1 MESEAKRR
9 SRGPRSAPF
18 LRFTVPSKGTPKK
31 TTWASSGERVQAM
44 KRGETGLMDPGPLA
58 VPAARPLDRLEDV
71 LFGQEHDRRHR
82 AADALHPVLGGKP
95 LPLPDGL
102 PADPEGLL
110 QHLAD
115 RPLGL
120 SPGEPVM
127 VLHDHPRTGP
137 VLGQGVAD
145 RGRG

>member
-31 TTWASSGERVQAM
+31 TTWASWGERVQAM

-82 AADALHPVLGGKP
+82 AADALHPVLGGKH
-95 LPLPDGL
+95 LPLPAGL

-110 QHLAD
+110 QHLASPPRLTFRTRSLCCAACAPD
-115 RPLGL
+115 RRRRPQ
-120 SPGEPVM
+120 
-127 VLHDHPRTGP
+127 
-137 VLGQGVAD
+137 QGVAD
-145 RGRG
+145 RGR